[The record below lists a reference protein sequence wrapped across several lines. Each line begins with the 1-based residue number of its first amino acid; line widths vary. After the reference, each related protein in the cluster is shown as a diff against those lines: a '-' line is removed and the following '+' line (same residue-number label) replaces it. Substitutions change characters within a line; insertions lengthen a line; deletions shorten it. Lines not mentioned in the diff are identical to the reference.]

1 MPAKTSQ
8 KTISAF
14 EAEGKRNMVKKPI
27 FNLGRALL
35 FTTCLAAP
43 AVEAQADQLFIYNF
57 SDYFA
62 PDTISKFIEKTAID
76 ARVDF
81 FDSLEI
87 LETRL
92 LAGGSGFD
100 VVFPSATVGERLIAS
115 GALQA
120 IDKSKL
126 KNYGNLDPKL
136 LKLLGEHDSGNT
148 YLVPY
153 MWLTTGIA
161 YNKAM
166 VEQRLAGAPVDS
178 LAMVFDPKIAAKFAD
193 CGIGIVDAPNEIIPI
208 ALNYLGLNPY
218 SANPED
224 LQKAQDLLTA
234 LRPNIRHMQSGKLV
248 ADMAS
253 GQLCLAIMWSGDTG
267 IAAARAGEAKTG
279 QEIRYSL
286 PKEGTIVSFDTMAI
300 PADSANVDQA
310 LQFIDYILEPKV
322 VADISNAVFL
332 ANANAAATPL
342 VDEAITTDP
351 NIYPPAEVQAKLFS
365 DKSLPPRQNRE
376 RTRIWTTFRAGQ

>member
-1 MPAKTSQ
+1 MEQKKTSH
-8 KTISAF
+8 
-14 EAEGKRNMVKKPI
+14 
-27 FNLGRALL
+27 LGRALL
-35 FTTCLAAP
+35 LASCLVMPAAT
-43 AVEAQADQLFIYNF
+43 AHADQLFIYNF

-62 PDTISKFIEKTAID
+62 PDTISKFIEKTGID

-100 VVFPSATVGERLIAS
+100 VVFPSATVGERLVAS
-115 GALQA
+115 GALQP

-126 KNYGNLDPKL
+126 KNYGNLDPEL

-153 MWLTTGIA
+153 MWLTTGVA

-166 VEQRLAGAPVDS
+166 IQERLPDAPVDS

-208 ALNYLGLNPY
+208 ALNYLGLDPY
-218 SANPED
+218 SANAED
-224 LQKAQDLLTA
+224 LKKAEDLLMA
-234 LRPNIRHMQSGKLV
+234 LRPNIRHMQSGKLI

-253 GQLCLAIMWSGDTG
+253 GQLCLAVMWSGDVG
-267 IAAARAGEAKTG
+267 IAAARADEAKTG
-279 QEIRYSL
+279 QEIHYSL

-300 PADSANVDQA
+300 PADAANVDQA
-310 LQFIDYILEPKV
+310 LQFIDYILDPKV
-322 VADISNAVFL
+322 VADISNSVFL
-332 ANANAAATPL
+332 ANANAGATAL
-342 VDEAITTDP
+342 VDEAITKDP

-365 DKSLPPRQNRE
+365 DRSVPPRQNRE

>member
-1 MPAKTSQ
+1 MAMKD
-8 KTISAF
+8 
-14 EAEGKRNMVKKPI
+14 ML
-27 FNLGRALL
+27 NLGRTLL
-35 FTTCLAAP
+35 FTACLAVP
-43 AVEAQADQLFIYNF
+43 TVEAHADQLFIYNF

-62 PDTISKFIEKTAID
+62 PDTISKFIEKTAIN

-100 VVFPSATVGERLIAS
+100 VVFPSATVGERLIAA
-115 GALQA
+115 GALRA

-126 KNYGNLDPKL
+126 KNYVNLDPEL
-136 LKLLGEHDSGNT
+136 LKLLGERDKGNA

-153 MWLTTGIA
+153 MWLTTGVA

-166 VEQRLAGAPVDS
+166 IEQRLPDAPVDS

-193 CGIGIVDAPNEIIPI
+193 CGIGIVDAPSEIIPI
-208 ALNYLGLNPY
+208 ALNYLGLDPY
-218 SANPED
+218 SANPDDLKKAED
-224 LQKAQDLLTA
+224 LLMA
-234 LRPNIRHMQSGKLV
+234 LRPNIRHMQSGKLI

-267 IAAARAGEAKTG
+267 IAAARAKEAKTG
-279 QEIRYSL
+279 QEIHYSL

-300 PADSANVDQA
+300 PADAANVDQA
-310 LQFIDYILEPKV
+310 LKFIDYILEPQV

-332 ANANAAATPL
+332 ANPNAAATSL
-342 VDEAITTDP
+342 VDEAITKDP
-351 NIYPPAEVQAKLFS
+351 NTYPPAEVQAKLFS

-376 RTRIWTTFRAGQ
+376 RIRIWTTFRAGQ

>member
-1 MPAKTSQ
+1 MAMKYL
-8 KTISAF
+8 
-14 EAEGKRNMVKKPI
+14 
-27 FNLGRALL
+27 FNLGKALML
-35 FTTCLAAP
+35 TTCLAVP
-43 AVEAQADQLFIYNF
+43 AADAHADQLFIYNF

-62 PDTISKFIEKTAID
+62 PNTISKFIEKTAID

-126 KNYGNLDPKL
+126 KNYGNLNPEL
-136 LKLLGEHDSGNT
+136 LKLLSERDSGNT
-148 YLVPY
+148 HLVPY

-166 VEQRLAGAPVDS
+166 IDERLPDAPIDS
-178 LAMVFDPKIAAKFAD
+178 LAMLFDPKIAAKFAD
-193 CGIGIVDAPNEIIPI
+193 CGIGIVDAPSEVIPI
-208 ALNYLGLNPY
+208 ALNYLGLDPY
-218 SANPED
+218 SASPDDLKKAED
-224 LQKAQDLLTA
+224 LLMA
-234 LRPNIRHMQSGKLV
+234 LRPNIRHMQSGKLI

-253 GQLCLAIMWSGDTG
+253 GQLCLALMWSGDTG
-267 IAAARAGEAKTG
+267 IAAARAEEAKTG
-279 QEIRYSL
+279 QGIHYSL

-300 PADSANVDQA
+300 PAGAANVDQA
-310 LQFIDYILEPKV
+310 LQFIDYLLEPKV

-332 ANANAAATPL
+332 ANANAAATAL
-342 VDEAITTDP
+342 VKEAITKDP